1 MREGNVFNGVLYQR
15 DDNLFQILK
24 RSYGFKKIVI
34 KKLIE
39 RLETKSEYLNSFR
52 SGSFYA
58 PTHQFLQKLLP
69 RKGLISKRYL
79 LNIYILDLISSYRG
93 WRHSRG
99 LPVRGQRTWTNAW
112 TSSKLNNYLKN
123 VKVKKGRKIYGNL
136 PVVEIYTAQLAE
148 QVNLVWKD
156 QWYAEWEAAKYA
168 RLSSKVHKNVFRIDL
183 YSMAKGNVMSPF
195 KFRKLSKKK
204 QQSYNKNHFSLGFDP
219 GFTRP
224 LLRELYELRVAGKKT
239 SKHSPVI
246 LHKTDALAKKRSK
259 KRKKV
264 DVKAKKAAHIA
275 KKKTKKTAWD

>member
-1 MREGNVFNGVLYQR
+1 MREGNVFNGYLYQR
-15 DDNLFQILK
+15 DDNLFNILK
-24 RSYGFKKIVI
+24 KSHGFDSFVL

-39 RLETKSEYLNSFR
+39 RLESKSNFLSSFR
-52 SGSFYA
+52 SNAMYS
-58 PTHQFLQKLLP
+58 PTHRFLQRLLP
-69 RKGLISKRYL
+69 KKGLINKRST
-79 LNIYILDLISSYRG
+79 LNIYLLDLISSYRG
-93 WRHSRG
+93 WRHSRN
-99 LPVRGQRTWTNAW
+99 LPVRGQRTWSNAW
-112 TSSKLNNYLKN
+112 TSSKLNNFLKN
-123 VKVKKGRKIYGNL
+123 IKIKKGRKIYGNL
-136 PVVEIYTAQLAE
+136 PTVEIYTAQLAE
-148 QVNLVWKD
+148 QVNLVWKE
-156 QWYAEWEAAKYA
+156 QWFAEWEAAKYA

-239 SKHSPVI
+239 SKFSSVI
-246 LHKTDALAKKRSK
+246 LHKTDALAKKRAK

-275 KKKTKKTAWD
+275 KKKTKKTAW